1 LRGIGWA
8 EPASSLEK
16 ICRLN
21 YIRVGFTPSRSSSIR
36 ERYLGDWKMSKSS
49 YRWVIVAAGGV
60 LGCVAIGGMFSL
72 PVFLQPIA
80 RDTGWSV
87 TGVSSAMTIGFL
99 AMACTSMIWGTLSDR
114 FGPLPVVLTG
124 SMVLAASL
132 ALASRASSLL
142 SFQITFGLLVGGSI
156 SAIFAPMMACVTGWF
171 DTHRSLAVS
180 LVSAGMGMAPLIMAP
195 LAAWLISHHDWRTS
209 MQVMAAV
216 VAAIMIPVALLVRR
230 PPALE
235 RGNAA
240 AVGDDAPPAEMSV
253 GQAVRSPQFIIL
265 LATNFLCCA
274 THSGPIIHTV
284 SYAVTCGIPMMAA
297 VTIYSVE
304 GLAGLGGRIAFGLL
318 GDRFGAKR
326 VLVAGLLAQAFGAL
340 AYVFVRELA
349 AFYVV
354 AALFG
359 FIYAGTMPLYS
370 VLMRE
375 NFPLRMMGTVI
386 GGTAMA
392 GSLGMAIGPLAGGL
406 IYDSFASYAW
416 LYIGSWA
423 VGLGAFLIAMTFR
436 PFPKGGISK
445 GGAQPV
451 PMTA

>member
-1 LRGIGWA
+1 M
-8 EPASSLEK
+8 
-16 ICRLN
+16 
-21 YIRVGFTPSRSSSIR
+21 RSSH
-36 ERYLGDWKMSKSS
+36 

-60 LGCVAIGGMFSL
+60 LGCVAVGGMFSL
-72 PVFLQPIA
+72 PVFLRPIA
-80 RDTGWSV
+80 QDTGWSV

-124 SMVLAASL
+124 SIGLAASL
-132 ALASRASSLL
+132 ALASRAPSLL
-142 SFQITFGLLVGGSI
+142 AFQIMFGLMVGSTI

-180 LVSAGMGMAPLIMAP
+180 LVSAGMGVAPMIMSP
-195 LAAWLISHHDWRTS
+195 LAAWLVTNHDWRTS

-216 VAAIMIPVALLVRR
+216 VASIMIPVALLVRR
-230 PPALE
+230 PPALA

-240 AVGDDAPPAEMSV
+240 AADGDAPPEMSRA
-253 GQAVRSPQFIIL
+253 QALRSPQFIIL
-265 LATNFLCCA
+265 LSTNFLCCA

-284 SYAVTCGIPMMAA
+284 SYAVTCGIPLITA

-304 GLAGLGGRIAFGLL
+304 GLAGLGGRIAFGLA

-326 VLVAGLLAQAFGAL
+326 VLVGGLLAQAFGAL
-340 AYVFVRELA
+340 AYVFVRELS
-349 AFYVV
+349 AFYAV

-370 VLMRE
+370 VLVRE
-375 NFPLRMMGTVI
+375 NFPLRMLGTVI

-392 GSLGMAIGPLAGGL
+392 GSLGMSAGPLAGGL
-406 IYDSFASYAW
+406 IYDAFASYAW

-423 VGLGAFLIAMTFR
+423 VGLGAFLIATTFR
-436 PFPKGGISK
+436 PFPRHAGQ
-445 GGAQPV
+445 AAAAP
-451 PMTA
+451 A